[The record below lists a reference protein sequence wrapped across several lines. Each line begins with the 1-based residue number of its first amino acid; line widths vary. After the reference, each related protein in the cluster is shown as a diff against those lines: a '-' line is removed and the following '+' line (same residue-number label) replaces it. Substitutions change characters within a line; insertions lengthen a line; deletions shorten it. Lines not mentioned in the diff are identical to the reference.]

1 MQDRSLRT
9 RKFSI
14 ALVGIAAFLSGAL
27 PASADVAA
35 GMEAFKN
42 KDYAKAYREWKTAAE
57 AGVAEAQFDLGV
69 LYAQGR
75 GVSRDL
81 TAATKWYRKAADQ
94 GNAAAE
100 FALGQMYSLG
110 WGVPRDE
117 ADALRWIQM
126 ANDPDS
132 DGPPTDWA
140 LIEGYGV
147 PRDQKQAAYWYELA
161 ANKGHAEAQYN
172 LGRLYATGEGV
183 HQDQEQALR
192 WIRASA
198 SQGYPPAQARFG
210 TRYATGSGITQDH
223 RLAYF
228 WLTVAYL
235 RGEKNIEK
243 LRKEEATKLSPEVV
257 ASTEQQ
263 AQNWKPRVAPPAPKQ

>member
-1 MQDRSLRT
+1 MEDRRLRSGCW
-9 RKFSI
+9 SI
-14 ALVGIAAFLSGAL
+14 VCFGVGTVLAGAM
-27 PASADVAA
+27 PASADVRA
-35 GMEAFKN
+35 GMEAFRN
-42 KDYAKAYREWKTAAE
+42 KDYAKAYSEWKAAAE

-75 GVSRDL
+75 GVQRNL
-81 TAATKWYRKAADQ
+81 TEATKWYRKAAEQ
-94 GNAAAE
+94 GNSEAE

-147 PRDQKQAAYWYELA
+147 SRDAKEAAYWYQLA
-161 ANKGHAEAQYN
+161 ADKGHAEAQYN

-183 HQDQEQALR
+183 RKDEEQALR
-192 WIRASA
+192 WVRAAA
-198 SQGYPPAQARFG
+198 SQGYPPALARFG
-210 TRYATGSGITQDH
+210 TRYAMGSGINQDH

-228 WLTVAYL
+228 WLTLAYL
-235 RGEKNIEK
+235 RGEKNVEK
-243 LRKEEATKLSPEVV
+243 LRKEEAAKLTPDVV
-257 ASTEQQ
+257 SATEQQ
-263 AQNWKPRVAPPAPKQ
+263 AQNWKPRVTAAPKK